1 MLTNIIDLFE
11 EGALKKCPEKVA
23 LIEEERSITFNSL
36 SIYSKQI
43 ASVLASII
51 NYDINRC
58 IGVCCRTGIDILS
71 ADLGIMY
78 SGNHYTN
85 IDMKFPIKKL
95 EIIVNNITPDLF
107 IVDNEGENYLKQL
120 DYDCKFLNISE
131 IGKET
136 IMDSKALLYNK
147 NIDTDLMCIMNT
159 SGSTGVP
166 KSTVITHRGMI
177 DYAYWAFDTMKFT
190 GEEISGVL
198 PAFYFDGY
206 LTAFFNCI
214 YNGATFVIAPNKIV
228 AFPAKLAEYFSKH
241 NITFIFWVPSVLSMF
256 VNGDILGRY
265 DLSSLKIVCFAGE
278 VFPVPHYKY
287 WKSKIPNAA
296 FINLYGPIEISV
308 ICTYYIVD
316 REIKDD
322 ETIPIGKGCKNS
334 DVFLLKEDNT
344 KANIG
349 EEGEICIRGS
359 SLSFGYINNFEKTNN
374 VFVQNPLNT
383 KYPELI
389 YKTGDI
395 GRLDNDENIIFIG
408 RKDFQIK
415 HMGYRIELGEI
426 EHFASNIDGINHVCV
441 LYDKDNK
448 SIIMVYEAENEISVS
463 NIRNYLLENIP
474 KYALPTVYKYVKELP
489 RNANGKI
496 DRQLLK
502 EIYIQ
507 TVKDNKFKQSFR
519 GGVKRYNNILL
530 DSFYPQEL
538 IQKDIEELSVS
549 YL

>member
-1 MLTNIIDLFE
+1 MAGFNVVKLETISPLFNSE
-11 EGALKKCPEKVA
+11 
-23 LIEEERSITFNSL
+23 TNSL
-36 SIYSKQI
+36 SWESKIGADAYDILINMASSEDLKIFDIKQTTKNLDEYKNI
-43 ASVLASII
+43 LNQSGQYSVLGRVVPLLNQQSSLTLLTENNQFISSVSPMYVASEFSSSTII
-51 NYDINRC
+51 QKLESVDFVKVSTSQN
-58 IGVCCRTGIDILS
+58 DILQQNVSISWENVANAEIYEIYLSSKVGELGSKIAQIS
-71 ADLGIMY
+71 ANVGQTTSYDL
-78 SGNHYTN
+78 
-85 IDMKFPIKKL
+85 
-95 EIIVNNITPDLF
+95 
-107 IVDNEGENYLKQL
+107 
-120 DYDCKFLNISE
+120 
-131 IGKET
+131 
-136 IMDSKALLYNK
+136 DSK
-147 NIDTDLMCIMNT
+147 
-159 SGSTGVP
+159 
-166 KSTVITHRGMI
+166 
-177 DYAYWAFDTMKFT
+177 
-190 GEEISGVL
+190 
-198 PAFYFDGY
+198 
-206 LTAFFNCI
+206 LTALVGDYFVSVVSVA
-214 YNGATFVIAPNKIV
+214 NGFINSQPSIQTQ
-228 AFPAKLAEYFSKH
+228 
-241 NITFIFWVPSVLSMF
+241 ITRLETTSDLYLNDNLCLVWEQTSQT
-256 VNGDILGRY
+256 ILGKY

-316 REIKDD
+316 REIKDN

-359 SLSFGYINNFEKTNN
+359 SLSFGYINNFEKTND

-463 NIRNYLLENIP
+463 NIRNNLLENIP

-507 TVKDNKFKQSFR
+507 TVKENKSKQSFR
-519 GGVKRYNNILL
+519 GG
-530 DSFYPQEL
+530 
-538 IQKDIEELSVS
+538 
-549 YL
+549 